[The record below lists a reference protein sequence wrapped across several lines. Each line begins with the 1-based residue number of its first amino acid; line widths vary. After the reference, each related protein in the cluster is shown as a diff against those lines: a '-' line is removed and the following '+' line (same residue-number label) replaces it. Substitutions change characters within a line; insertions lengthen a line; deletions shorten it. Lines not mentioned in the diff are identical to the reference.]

1 MKFNPIIHTV
11 LDKITYHTKRNK
23 TDILTK
29 LSDHNKFY
37 TKNNTELTKFY
48 TNCLNSQDFGCFTS
62 SNRVAK
68 CYESKNCDFGATWI
82 GESEDSY
89 KMQLMTKTGEFYSK
103 KDI

>member
-1 MKFNPIIHTV
+1 MIFIHLGSGRIQQHVSTSLTGEKVNLGDFN
-11 LDKITYHTKRNK
+11 
-23 TDILTK
+23 
-29 LSDHNKFY
+29 Y

-89 KMQLMTKTGEFYSK
+89 KMQLITKTGEFYSK
-103 KDI
+103 KEK